1 MKLAILL
8 IILTKAENQ
17 IHINIIFKVIYRR
30 LELVEILSSGKK
42 QSTFF
47 KLLHSGANK
56 FTTLPSIAAYLE
68 TVKLSLSLPQAEET
82 MTRSLQTY

>member
-17 IHINIIFKVIYRR
+17 IHINITYVNIIFKVIYRR

-42 QSTFF
+42 QSFF

-56 FTTLPSIAAYLE
+56 FTTLPSIAAYL
-68 TVKLSLSLPQAEET
+68 
-82 MTRSLQTY
+82 